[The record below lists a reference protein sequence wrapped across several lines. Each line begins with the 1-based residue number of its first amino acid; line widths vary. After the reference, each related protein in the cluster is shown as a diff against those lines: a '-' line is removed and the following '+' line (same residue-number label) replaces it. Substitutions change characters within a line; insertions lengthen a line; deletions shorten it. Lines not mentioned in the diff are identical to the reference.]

1 MTQIKYTKDHE
12 YISVENGIGTVGIT
26 NHAQE
31 KLGDVTYVE
40 LPPAGK
46 ALKVGESAGAVES
59 VKAASDVYSPVSG
72 TVVETNAALA
82 DKPELV
88 NEDAEGA
95 AWFFKIKLANPAELA
110 DLMDK
115 DAYLAYAQEQG

>member
-31 KLGDVTYVE
+31 KLGDVTFVE
-40 LPPAGK
+40 VPPAGK
-46 ALKVGESAGAVES
+46 AFKQGETAGAVES
-59 VKAASDVYSPVSG
+59 VKAASDVYSPVCG
-72 TVVETNAALA
+72 TVVEVNAALA

-95 AWFFKIKLANPAELA
+95 AWFFKIKLADPAELEA
-110 DLMDK
+110 LMDR
-115 DAYLAYAQEQG
+115 DAYLDYAREQG